1 MLLTRIVITK
11 DNVFRFL
18 EPKAHIVFFP
28 LFLCHNL
35 DMIVV
40 IIEGGNRTTNTQD
53 IKQLV
58 ALESCIKIIKV
69 EEVRINNKKVKL
81 IYVLNSKTR
90 VGCPKCNKY
99 TYWIDNLR

>member
-1 MLLTRIVITK
+1 
-11 DNVFRFL
+11 
-18 EPKAHIVFFP
+18 
-28 LFLCHNL
+28 
-35 DMIVV
+35 MIVV